1 VNKASL
7 NCVIVFIA
15 LAGHEAAG
23 QTVAHTSIFP
33 AFSDRAE
40 LILFVEDR
48 PILTNRVVWESKT
61 SFQSAGEG
69 VMDGEPVRMSTDIR
83 CDAHGQWTSLI
94 LRLPIHTT
102 AIYRTGDKAD
112 LVQPDGTT
120 NAVILAPGTFP
131 FPGLEGLNLFAFYYD
146 HRMTGTQIMPV
157 IIPHKKPKQISVQL
171 KRSFE
176 SHASAERVLIHEF
189 EMKVGDELTASVWVD
204 AKGRLIRS
212 AIPSEK
218 AVLLRKEFSFL
229 ARRPIDD

>member
-1 VNKASL
+1 VNNVPL
-7 NCVIVFIA
+7 NCLIAFVA
-15 LAGHEAAG
+15 LAGHEAAC
-23 QTVAHTSIFP
+23 QTAPHTSTFP

-40 LILFVEDR
+40 LILFIEDR
-48 PILTNRVVWESKT
+48 PVLTNRVVWESKS

-69 VMDGEPVRMSTDIR
+69 VMDGQPVRMSTDIR
-83 CDAHGQWTSLI
+83 CDARGQWTSL
-94 LRLPIHTT
+94 LLKLPIHTT
-102 AIYRTGDKAD
+102 AVYRTGDKAD

-120 NAVILAPGTFP
+120 NAVILAPRTLP

-146 HRMTGTQIMPV
+146 HRTNGTQVMPV

-176 SHASAERVLIHEF
+176 PDGGAERVLIHEF

-229 ARRPIDD
+229 SRRPGDD